1 MNHGSWCHTHTFP
14 LNCRYCQQRIFFF
27 SCNCGSRVMF
37 DELGPPWPTHDCQT
51 QSGNTTPY
59 SPSTWATP
67 NGVRIFR
74 KSQNTSGLLPGWQR
88 GSDSIDSNLVKRV
101 SESQSL
107 ARDTMRIDPIG
118 RMTAE
123 IVGVVRERSGP
134 DLARRHGLERNSIG
148 FKELANVIGD
158 SDPVQLTAQVDD
170 LPGDPDAID
179 YSSYTFLLPRK
190 LAGREITQ
198 GAVIQALLA
207 PVVTLSGIRL
217 WVARKIEILY

>member
-1 MNHGSWCHTHTFP
+1 
-14 LNCRYCQQRIFFF
+14 
-27 SCNCGSRVMF
+27 
-37 DELGPPWPTHDCQT
+37 
-51 QSGNTTPY
+51 
-59 SPSTWATP
+59 
-67 NGVRIFR
+67 
-74 KSQNTSGLLPGWQR
+74 
-88 GSDSIDSNLVKRV
+88 
-101 SESQSL
+101 
-107 ARDTMRIDPIG
+107 MRIDPIG

-123 IVGVVRERSGP
+123 IVGVVRERLGP

-148 FKELANVIGD
+148 FNELANIIGD

-207 PVVTLSGIRL
+207 PVVTLRGIRL